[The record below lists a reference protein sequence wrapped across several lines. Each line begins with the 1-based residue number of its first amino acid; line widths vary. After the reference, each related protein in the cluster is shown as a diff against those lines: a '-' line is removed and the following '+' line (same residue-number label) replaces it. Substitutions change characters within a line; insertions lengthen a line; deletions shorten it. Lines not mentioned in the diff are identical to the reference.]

1 MAMTKKDYELIAQAF
16 SATRKATRNHGNPG
30 LRTLDVAIE
39 TMAALIAMTHD
50 NFNKD
55 IFLEAARGEDS
66 NS

>member
-1 MAMTKKDYELIAQAF
+1 MAMTKKDYELIAKAF
-16 SATRKATRNHGNPG
+16 SATRKATRNYGNPG

-55 IFLEAARGEDS
+55 IFLRAACGKDTDD
-66 NS
+66 